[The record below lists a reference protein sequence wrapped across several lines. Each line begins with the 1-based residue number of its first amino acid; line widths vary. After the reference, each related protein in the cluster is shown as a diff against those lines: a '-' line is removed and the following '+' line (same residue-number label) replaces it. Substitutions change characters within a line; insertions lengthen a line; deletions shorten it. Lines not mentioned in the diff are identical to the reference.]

1 MKILRWI
8 FLVTAATVPVALYL
22 LFVFGFDVTQH
33 GTAAHIGFWLT
44 LCWFASMIHLANKYP
59 PPVPWRT
66 KKPTATLCAGCG
78 QQVPAWLAGEK
89 AELSALQVGE
99 GDVLVVRGASDEML
113 CHLKD
118 AAWRLPIDRLLIF
131 VGDGTSIENLNDEQM
146 RRYGWV
152 REVAHGTGG
161 Y

>member
-1 MKILRWI
+1 
-8 FLVTAATVPVALYL
+8 
-22 LFVFGFDVTQH
+22 
-33 GTAAHIGFWLT
+33 
-44 LCWFASMIHLANKYP
+44 
-59 PPVPWRT
+59 
-66 KKPTATLCAGCG
+66 
-78 QQVPAWLAGEK
+78 
-89 AELSALQVGE
+89 
-99 GDVLVVRGASDEML
+99 ML